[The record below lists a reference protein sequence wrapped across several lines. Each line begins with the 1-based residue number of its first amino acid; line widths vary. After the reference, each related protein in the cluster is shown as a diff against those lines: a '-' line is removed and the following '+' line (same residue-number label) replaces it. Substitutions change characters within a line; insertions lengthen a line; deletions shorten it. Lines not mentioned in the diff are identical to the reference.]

1 MHTEYGVTVAALN
14 RGAAGQKGTG
24 EKRETVAPSFVIESD
39 LPKSPKQQFKSSDG
53 HLKAPETMSNAIKF
67 KLGKSLTYYL
77 WQFNNNCLSR
87 I

>member
-39 LPKSPKQQFKSSDG
+39 LCEAPKQQFKSSDG
-53 HLKAPETMSNAIKF
+53 HLKAPETTSNAMKF
-67 KLGKSLTYYL
+67 KLY
-77 WQFNNNCLSR
+77 R
-87 I
+87 